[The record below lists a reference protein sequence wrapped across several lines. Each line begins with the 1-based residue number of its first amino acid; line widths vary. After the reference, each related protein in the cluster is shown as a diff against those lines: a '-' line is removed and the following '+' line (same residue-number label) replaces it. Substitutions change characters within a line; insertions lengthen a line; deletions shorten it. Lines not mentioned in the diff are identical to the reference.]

1 MAVHFFGFLSVASK
15 DLGRPKSAFLPRATG
30 SQCRVGGIHLKW
42 IRGSYNKHSR
52 KTIITPP
59 LPQPGS
65 AVPSRRSRQLK
76 GAGEELG
83 MSYLRRKSTH
93 GDSSDSPPPNT
104 RLFTHNLMLQLVWR
118 NYAVMSRSTSR
129 CPLPRLP
136 PHLHPLS
143 RSHRDQPTKMSS
155 FRLTDVAVP
164 AHSSAYFMRVMQ
176 SVAGVVVLVK
186 ALHVIRHGRK
196 KNEEGEKKPKKPS
209 PAEKMYFI
217 SNKRVCFRF

>member
-1 MAVHFFGFLSVASK
+1 M
-15 DLGRPKSAFLPRATG
+15 
-30 SQCRVGGIHLKW
+30 GGVHLKW

-65 AVPSRRSRQLK
+65 AMPSRRSRQLK
-76 GAGEELG
+76 GAVEEMG

-118 NYAVMSRSTSR
+118 SYAVMSRSTSR
-129 CPLPRLP
+129 CPLPHLP
-136 PHLHPLS
+136 PTSTLSLS
-143 RSHRDQPTKMSS
+143 RSHWDQPTKMSS
-155 FRLTDVAVP
+155 FRLTDVSVP

-196 KNEEGEKKPKKPS
+196 KEEEEEKKPKKHS

-217 SNKRVCFRF
+217 SNKRVCFRFWTDCLHTS

>member
-1 MAVHFFGFLSVASK
+1 MAVHFFGFLAVASK

-83 MSYLRRKSTH
+83 MSYLHRKSTH

-136 PHLHPLS
+136 PTSTLS
-143 RSHRDQPTKMSS
+143 LAHIEISQQKCLRSD
-155 FRLTDVAVP
+155 
-164 AHSSAYFMRVMQ
+164 
-176 SVAGVVVLVK
+176 
-186 ALHVIRHGRK
+186 
-196 KNEEGEKKPKKPS
+196 
-209 PAEKMYFI
+209 
-217 SNKRVCFRF
+217 

>member
-1 MAVHFFGFLSVASK
+1 MAVHFFGFLAVASK

-52 KTIITPP
+52 NTA
-59 LPQPGS
+59 

-136 PHLHPLS
+136 PTSTLS
-143 RSHRDQPTKMSS
+143 LAHIEISQQKCLRSD
-155 FRLTDVAVP
+155 
-164 AHSSAYFMRVMQ
+164 
-176 SVAGVVVLVK
+176 
-186 ALHVIRHGRK
+186 
-196 KNEEGEKKPKKPS
+196 
-209 PAEKMYFI
+209 
-217 SNKRVCFRF
+217 

>member
-1 MAVHFFGFLSVASK
+1 MRPAHSVV
-15 DLGRPKSAFLPRATG
+15 
-30 SQCRVGGIHLKW
+30 CVCGGGVHLKW

-52 KTIITPP
+52 KTIITLP

-76 GAGEELG
+76 GAVEEMG

-118 NYAVMSRSTSR
+118 SYAVMSRSTSR

-136 PHLHPLS
+136 PLTSTLS
-143 RSHRDQPTKMSS
+143 LSLTLRSANKNVFVQINRRGCSS
-155 FRLTDVAVP
+155 TFQCIFYEGHAVCCRCCCSGEGP
-164 AHSSAYFMRVMQ
+164 A
-176 SVAGVVVLVK
+176 
-186 ALHVIRHGRK
+186 RHKTREEK
-196 KNEEGEKKPKKPS
+196 KKKKKKKPKTLP
-209 PAEKMYFI
+209 
-217 SNKRVCFRF
+217 R